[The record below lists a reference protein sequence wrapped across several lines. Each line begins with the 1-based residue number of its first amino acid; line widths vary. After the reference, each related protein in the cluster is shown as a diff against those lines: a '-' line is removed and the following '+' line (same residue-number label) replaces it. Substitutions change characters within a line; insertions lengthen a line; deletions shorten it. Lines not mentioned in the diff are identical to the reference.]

1 MSVVQGGKYT
11 GLVSEREYDC
21 PFMNSG
27 FFDHLAQGFN
37 VTAPI
42 LLVLAL
48 GVLLRQKKWVDGHFI
63 EVGNRLMF
71 YVCMPSL
78 LFLATAANPLSKY
91 EDLPL
96 VSFGVVATFCVV
108 GLLWLISPVFVEREK
123 RGVFVQSSFRSNI
136 GMIGLA
142 LCLNAFGEEALAR
155 AGVYVAAMIIGYNI
169 LSIMVLTADRRKVA
183 RNLVSNPLLIGVFG
197 GMAWHQVGLPLP
209 QFLEDAI
216 GYLARMA
223 LPLALICIGASL
235 AWRKLSL
242 GNPDI
247 LWAALFK
254 MIVIPLCVTSAAVWY
269 GFRGDALGILFLMV
283 AAPTAMVAFV
293 MAKEMTPH
301 SEGVPETI
309 ALTTLVMPVTVTAG
323 FAVISALGFI

>member
-1 MSVVQGGKYT
+1 
-11 GLVSEREYDC
+11 
-21 PFMNSG
+21 MNSG
-27 FFDHLAQGFN
+27 LFTHLAQGFN

-48 GVLLRQKKWVDGHFI
+48 GVLFRQRKWVDGHFV

-71 YVCMPSL
+71 YVFMPSL
-78 LFLATAANPLSKY
+78 LFLATATNPLSKY

-108 GLLWLISPVFVEREK
+108 GLLWLIAPVLVEREK

-142 LCLNAFGEEALAR
+142 LCLNAFGENALAR
-155 AGVYVAAMIIGYNI
+155 AGVYAAAMIVGYNV
-169 LSIMVLTADRRKVA
+169 LSIMVLTTDRSKVI
-183 RNLVSNPLLIGVFG
+183 RNLAANPLLIGVFAG
-197 GMAWHQVGLPLP
+197 ILWNQFELPLP
-209 QFLEDAI
+209 RAVEGAL

-235 AWRKLSL
+235 AWRQISFDH
-242 GNPDI
+242 PHV

-254 MIVIPLCVTSAAVWY
+254 MVIIPVFVTCAAVWF
-269 GFRGDALGILFLMV
+269 GFRGEDLGILFLMV

-301 SEGVPETI
+301 SEGVAETI
-309 ALTTLVMPVTVTAG
+309 ALTTMIMPVTVTAG
-323 FAVISALGFI
+323 FAVLSALGFI

>member
-1 MSVVQGGKYT
+1 
-11 GLVSEREYDC
+11 
-21 PFMNSG
+21 MNSG
-27 FFDHLAQGFN
+27 FFTHLAQGFN

-48 GVLLRQKKWVDGHFI
+48 GVLFRQRKWVDGHFV

-71 YVCMPSL
+71 YVFMPSL
-78 LFLATAANPLSKY
+78 LFLATATNPLSTY

-108 GLLWLISPVFVEREK
+108 GVLWLVAPVFVERK
-123 RGVFVQSSFRSNI
+123 RRGVFVQSSFRSNI

-142 LCLNAFGEEALAR
+142 LCLNAFGEDALAR
-155 AGVYVAAMIIGYNI
+155 AGVYAAAMIVGYNI
-169 LSIMVLTADRRKVA
+169 LSIMVLTADRSKVL
-183 RNLVSNPLLIGVFG
+183 RNLASNPLLIGVLT
-197 GMAWHQVGLPLP
+197 GMAWHHFGLPLP
-209 QFLEDAI
+209 QFLEGAL

-235 AWRKLSL
+235 AWREL
-242 GNPDI
+242 GFDHPHV

-254 MIVIPLCVTSAAVWY
+254 MVIIPVCVTSAAVWY
-269 GFRGDALGILFLMV
+269 GFRGEDLGILFLMV

-301 SEGVPETI
+301 SEGVAETI
-309 ALTTLVMPVTVTAG
+309 ALTTLAMPITVTAG
-323 FAVISALGFI
+323 FAVLSALGLI

>member
-1 MSVVQGGKYT
+1 
-11 GLVSEREYDC
+11 
-21 PFMNSG
+21 MNNG
-27 FFDHLAQGFN
+27 FLSHLAQGIN

-42 LLVLAL
+42 LLVLVL
-48 GVLLRQKKWVDGHFI
+48 GVLLRQKKWVDSHFV

-71 YVCMPSL
+71 YICMPSL
-78 LFLATAANPLSKY
+78 LFLATATNPLSKY

-96 VSFGVVATFCVV
+96 VLFGVAATFCVV
-108 GLLWLISPVFVEREK
+108 GLLWLIAPVLVEKEK

-142 LCLNAFGEEALAR
+142 LCLNAFGEDALAR
-155 AGVYVAAMIIGYNI
+155 AGVYAAAMIIGYNV
-169 LSIMVLTADRRKVA
+169 LSIMVLTTDRRKIA
-183 RNLVSNPLLIGVFG
+183 RNLVTNPLLMGVLAGILWNQF
-197 GMAWHQVGLPLP
+197 GLPLP
-209 QFLEDAI
+209 QAVEGAM

-235 AWRKLSL
+235 AWRQISFDH
-242 GNPDI
+242 PHV
-247 LWAALFK
+247 LWATLFK
-254 MIVIPLCVTSAAVWY
+254 MIIIPACVTPAAVWY
-269 GFRGDALGILFLMV
+269 GFRGEDLGILFLMV

-301 SEGVPETI
+301 SEGVAETI

-323 FAVISALGFI
+323 FAVLSAMSLI